1 MNQQHGPEGDDRSLQ
16 REARPVTPAVAVVM
30 ATYRR
35 PALLRRCLEAL
46 LQQTLAHEAY
56 EVIVVDDGRSA
67 ETRAVVEELATR
79 SAAPRLRYLLPEGS
93 RGPAGARN
101 RGWRASTAAVI
112 AFTDD
117 DTVPDA
123 DWLRQGLAALGPH
136 VAVCGRVIVP
146 MSAVPTDHEKNT
158 HGLETAEFVTANAF
172 VRRAALEAAG
182 GFDERYTRAWREDS
196 DLHFSLLRGGSVGGA
211 PAAIVLHPVRAAPWG
226 ISLAQQANVYFDA
239 LLYKKH
245 PELYRERIRRHPP
258 WRYFVIVGCSA
269 AALACAVARA
279 WPAAGVLAGVAL
291 AGIAS
296 FAWQRLRGTAHTP
309 SHIAEMLVTSAA
321 IPFLAVYWRL
331 AGAWRFKVLFP

>member
-1 MNQQHGPEGDDRSLQ
+1 MSAGECRSVQ
-16 REARPVTPAVAVVM
+16 REGCPAPVAVSVVM

-35 PALLRRCLEAL
+35 PLLLRRCLEAML
-46 LQQTLAHEAY
+46 RQTLASQVY
-56 EVIVVDDGRSA
+56 EVIVVDDGRS
-67 ETRAVVEELATR
+67 EDTRAVVDELAAR
-79 SAAPRLRYLLPEGS
+79 VGAPRLRYLLPEGT

-101 RGWRASTAAVI
+101 RGWRASTAPVI

-123 DWLRQGLAALGPH
+123 DWLRQGLLGLGDH

-146 MSAVPTDHEKNT
+146 TAAVPTDHEKNT
-158 HGLETAEFVTANAF
+158 RGLETAEFVTANAF
-172 VRRAALEAAG
+172 VRRAALEATG

-196 DLHFSLLRGGSVGGA
+196 DLHFSLLRGGSVGSA

-226 ISLAQQANVYFDA
+226 VSLAQQANVYFDA

-245 PELYRERIRRHPP
+245 PKLYLERIRSRPP
-258 WRYFVIVGCSA
+258 WRYFVIVGCSV
-269 AALACAVARA
+269 AALACAVAQA
-279 WPAAGVLAGVAL
+279 WPAAGMLAGVAL
-291 AGIAS
+291 AGIAG
-296 FAWQRLRGTAHTP
+296 FAWQRLRGTKHTP

-321 IPFLAVYWRL
+321 IPFLAVYWRV